1 MKIFIL
7 IISLLT
13 ISIVLYY
20 PIVKENRLNDLTEE
34 RYIERLEYY
43 YKFKTKQ
50 LRIYM
55 PLAIENNANK

>member
-1 MKIFIL
+1 MRVFMIVIIIMLGFIIHLLEKDLIF
-7 IISLLT
+7 
-13 ISIVLYY
+13 
-20 PIVKENRLNDLTEE
+20 KE

>member
-1 MKIFIL
+1 MRVFMIVIIIMLGFIIHLLEKDLIF
-7 IISLLT
+7 
-13 ISIVLYY
+13 
-20 PIVKENRLNDLTEE
+20 KE

-55 PLAIENNANK
+55 PLAIENNAKK

>member
-1 MKIFIL
+1 MLGFIIHLLEKDLIF
-7 IISLLT
+7 
-13 ISIVLYY
+13 
-20 PIVKENRLNDLTEE
+20 KE